1 MPHITRD
8 TFLSGRLKVSQPQ
21 NGYRFSIDAALLAA
35 KIHPKTGERIL
46 DLGTGCGII
55 PLILATRWPGVFIHA
70 VEVQP
75 ALAELADKNV
85 TDNHMTDRIVV
96 YNADM
101 RDLPTDKIKPPYQW
115 VCSNP
120 PYYRVHSGR
129 TNPNSQK
136 AIARHELKI
145 DLEQLMAAAGRMLGK
160 GGRFVMIYAAERTAD
175 LVAAMRSAAI
185 EPKLLQGI
193 HGRSEEPA
201 RLVLVEGVRGG
212 RPGLHMPA
220 PIVVYSRDGRYTEV
234 VASMLT
240 V

>member
-1 MPHITRD
+1 MPQITRD

-35 KIHPKTGERIL
+35 KILPKAGERIL

-55 PLILATRWPGVFIHA
+55 PLILAARWPGVFIHA

-75 ALAELADKNV
+75 ALAELADQNI
-85 TDNHMTDRIVV
+85 TDNQMADRITIF
-96 YNADM
+96 NTDM
-101 RDLPTDKIKPPYQW
+101 RDLPTDEVKPPYQW

-120 PYYRVHSGR
+120 PYYRIRSGR
-129 TNPNSQK
+129 MNPNSQK
-136 AIARHELKI
+136 AIARHEIKI
-145 DLEQLMAAAGRMLGK
+145 DLKQLMAAAGRMLGK
-160 GGRFVMIYAAERTAD
+160 GGRFVTIYAADRTAD
-175 LVAAMRSAAI
+175 LVAAMRGAAI
-185 EPKLLQGI
+185 EPKILQSV
-193 HGRSEEPA
+193 HGRIEEPA

-212 RPGLHMPA
+212 GPGLHMPA
-220 PIVVYSRDGRYTEV
+220 PIVVYSKDGRYTEV